1 MNLNNV
7 DNELNSKMIEVFK
20 IILKKQEAN
29 ITFEQNN
36 QSQYDELTRVSENEH
51 VFSLYSHKEEILI
64 NELNY
69 NFYKILPKKIKSKY
83 TNLTDSDLIN
93 DVVSKKFYK
102 LLIPILGKI
111 YYKKSLK
118 IQHYKINYNNVV
130 IELDKLNYDKLLFY
144 TKNVYKLQ
152 QLYKLNKELNI
163 EQNFTIV
170 FEDDKN
176 KNELYSTFYINFK
189 DIIKPPESN

>member
-163 EQNFTIV
+163 DQKFSIV
-170 FEDDKN
+170 FEEEKN
-176 KNELYSTFYINFK
+176 KNDLYSTFYINFK

>member
-69 NFYKILPKKIKSKY
+69 NFYKILPKKIKNKY

-163 EQNFTIV
+163 DQKFSIV
-170 FEDDKN
+170 FEEEKN
-176 KNELYSTFYINFK
+176 KNDLYSTFYINFK